1 MSGKL
6 GMKRTTEEEFKNI
19 QSLKQ
24 MGVKNKQIA
33 DIFKR
38 SEHYISII
46 PATGKT
52 FAEFKAERAA
62 VKKASY
68 ERIKAAN
75 AKPTQPTLVGIK
87 VNVPQVEMPD
97 MPEPKR
103 TIFGSTKSYYEGYEA
118 GERDGQMLMLREL
131 SKFVQEQLKLL
142 GKEYGKKA

>member
-6 GMKRTTEEEFKNI
+6 GRKRTTEEEFKNI

-33 DIFKR
+33 DIFNR

-46 PATGKT
+46 PIDGT
-52 FAEFKAERAA
+52 FADFKAKQYK
-62 VKKASY
+62 VKKESY
-68 ERIKAAN
+68 ERIKAIN
-75 AKPTQPTLVGIK
+75 AKPTQPTLAGIK